1 MGMRAFYFLPMKNKL
16 IFSLAASLLLS
27 AGTAMACTS
36 MIASGSAT
44 ANGRPFIW
52 KHRDTSAK
60 NNFLYRVEPKHE
72 GEFGYVGL
80 FNGAD
85 SLVTEEA
92 WMGMND
98 AGFAIINTVAYNLP
112 ENDPQWIDREGIVMA
127 RALEVC
133 RTVDDFAN
141 LLDTLPKPMG
151 VMTNFGVLDADG
163 NGAYF
168 ETDDYKY
175 VRFNLADAP
184 DGVLIRTN
192 YAYSGTPDEG
202 MGYIRHRNV
211 EHLLKDQIEQGTL
224 TPQSCT
230 ELVARSFYND
240 QLGYDACTRDSR
252 MVIDQDF
259 VPRHSSTASIVIEGL
274 KPGEEADAIRM
285 WANLGYP
292 PCSHVVK
299 VTLEDIPEEAGPNSE
314 KGAYS
319 PMGLEAT
326 ERMKLVFPIR
336 RGSGQR
342 YVDLEAVKK
351 ISEEQH
357 LQSLNEYSK

>member
-1 MGMRAFYFLPMKNKL
+1 MKRIRIAL
-16 IFSLAASLLLS
+16 VLVLAVLCGHSDVF
-27 AGTAMACTS
+27 GCTS
-36 MIASGSAT
+36 MIASGKAT
-44 ANGRPFIW
+44 ASGRPFIW

-60 NNFLYRVEPKHE
+60 NNFLYRVEPKKE

-80 FNGAD
+80 FNGND
-85 SLVTEEA
+85 SLITEEA

-98 AGFAIINTVAYNLP
+98 AGFIVINTVAYNLP
-112 ENDPQWIDREGIVMA
+112 ENKPDWIDKEGVVMA

-141 LLDTLPKPMG
+141 LLDSLPKPLG

-175 VRFNLADAP
+175 VRFDLSDSP
-184 DGVLIRTN
+184 DGVMIRTN

-211 EHLLKDQIEQGTL
+211 EHLLGEQIEQGTL

-240 QLGYDACTRDSR
+240 LLGYDACARPGEHI
-252 MVIDQDF
+252 VVDQDF
-259 VPRHSSTASIVIEGL
+259 VPRHSSTASIVVEGL
-274 KPGEEADAIRM
+274 KPGEEADAMRM

-299 VTLEDIPEEAGPNSE
+299 VTLDEIPAEAGPTSD

-326 ERMKLVFPIR
+326 ERMNIVFPVK

-342 YVDLEAVKK
+342 YVDLDAVKVISEQQHK
-351 ISEEQH
+351 ISIE
-357 LQSLNEYSK
+357 NYNR